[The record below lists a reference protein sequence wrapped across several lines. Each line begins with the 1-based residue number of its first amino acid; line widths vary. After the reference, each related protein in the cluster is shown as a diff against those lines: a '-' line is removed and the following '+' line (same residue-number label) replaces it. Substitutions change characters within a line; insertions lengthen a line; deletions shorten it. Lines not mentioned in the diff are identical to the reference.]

1 MPSAREIEAK
11 FLLKS
16 EAARTRLA
24 RLQQLGAFRLLSKKG
39 ERQRNRYLDTQDHQL
54 RKKRAALKLRQVGR
68 RAELTFKS
76 EVGYRR
82 GVSERVEVT
91 VPIRK
96 VQLPVLL
103 KDKLKAKPIR
113 YARDLV
119 GSKKLAL
126 VLTLLTDRQKLLFGL
141 GRQRIE
147 LDLDQVT
154 VMCGTKKV
162 GTHWEAEL
170 ERMSAS
176 ASAYRKVLT
185 ALQRQ
190 LGRGV
195 KPFRLSKYE
204 MGYRLLRAHRKHA
217 G

>member
-1 MPSAREIEAK
+1 MPNTREIEAK
-11 FLLKS
+11 FLLQG
-16 EAARTRLA
+16 EAARTHLA
-24 RLQQLGAFRLLSKKG
+24 RLQQLGTFRLLSKKR

-54 RKKRAALKLRQVGR
+54 RKKRAALKLREVDR

-96 VQLPVLL
+96 AQLPILL

-113 YARDLV
+113 CARDLI
-119 GSKKLAL
+119 GSKKLAP
-126 VLTLLTDRQKLLFGL
+126 VLTLLTNRRKLLFGS

-147 LDLDQVT
+147 LDLDRVT
-154 VMCGTKKV
+154 VMRGNRKAS
-162 GTHWEAEL
+162 THWEAEL
-170 ERMSAS
+170 EQINAP
-176 ASAYRKVLT
+176 AAAYRRTLT

-204 MGYRLLRAHRKHA
+204 MGYRLLKAYRKHA